1 MSKLHIGRKIKEV
14 VKRSGLRVSVFA
26 EKINLT
32 RDGAYKIFAKESID
46 TEQLKNI
53 SSVLNHDFFSYYNT
67 TSLSSAKE
75 SSKDYGFA
83 SQHDV
88 NELKQIVKDLAK
100 EVSKLREEIVP
111 NLPAGKAGKKAVAKT
126 YSRAKKK

>member
-1 MSKLHIGRKIKEV
+1 MSKSIGEKI
-14 VKRSGLRVSVFA
+14 RQLRVLRGLSQDNLADEIPMSPGNFG
-26 EKINLT
+26 KIE
-32 RDGAYKIFAKESID
+32 RGEID
-46 TEQLKNI
+46 VNT
-53 SSVLNHDFFSYYNT
+53 SVLTKIAKILKVSPAEFFEDK
-67 TSLSSAKE
+67 LSSAKE

-100 EVSKLREEIVP
+100 EVSKLREEILP